1 MPSFDPRRSRTNDVV
16 RQAHT
21 VARWLSN
28 DALGAVQLFAK
39 KHGSR
44 THTQSSMLCS
54 KWNWNESHSHS
65 ERADKLLEV
74 TVMSFLK
81 RVTSPVLHPR
91 LSGHYPKVTHWIWRP
106 CIGYTLGWGRPL
118 EEKKY
123 RIIVIEI
130 TRRTIG
136 VMHVQL
142 LSAIQSYRGMRSM
155 GSQVQNDVHAVP
167 LAMLA
172 WKAGDGHL
180 NCLLIGTYSCEL
192 FLLWPWN

>member
-1 MPSFDPRRSRTNDVV
+1 MELERV
-16 RQAHT
+16 
-21 VARWLSN
+21 
-28 DALGAVQLFAK
+28 
-39 KHGSR
+39 
-44 THTQSSMLCS
+44 TQSFR
-54 KWNWNESHSHS
+54 

-81 RVTSPVLHPR
+81 RVQSCILETFRP
-91 LSGHYPKVTHWIWRP
+91 LSPKVTHWIWRP

-118 EEKKY
+118 EEKTY

-136 VMHVQL
+136 VLHVQL
-142 LSAIQSYRGMRSM
+142 VSAIQSYRGMRSM

-167 LAMLA
+167 LAMFLA

-180 NCLLIGTYSCEL
+180 NCLLIGTYSCDL